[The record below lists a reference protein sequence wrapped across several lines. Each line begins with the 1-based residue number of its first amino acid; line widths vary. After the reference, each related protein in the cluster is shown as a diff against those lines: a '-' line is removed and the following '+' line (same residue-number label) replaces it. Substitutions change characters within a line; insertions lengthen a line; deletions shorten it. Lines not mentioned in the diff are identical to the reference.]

1 MSKWLLRTAG
11 VLQIVFAGLHGLM
24 PLGWRTSLAYLTA
37 DDRATMY
44 IFNVMTAYVLLVF
57 AYLLLGYARTLTT
70 VGAGRA
76 AVVGMAGF
84 WVLRGVAGLALTGL
98 AAWPLALVC
107 GVIGALIGLPLLLDR
122 PVLGTQ
128 RRLAAR

>member
-24 PLGWRTSLAYLTA
+24 PLGWRTSLAYLSA
-37 DDRATMY
+37 DDRATMH

-57 AYLLLGYARTLTT
+57 AYLLLGHARTLTT
-70 VGAGRA
+70 VAAGRA
-76 AVVGMAGF
+76 AIAGMAGF

-98 AAWPLALVC
+98 ASWPLALVC
-107 GVIGALIGLPLLLDR
+107 GVIGALIALPLFLER
-122 PVLGTQ
+122 PVLGAQ
-128 RRLAAR
+128 PRPAAG

>member
-11 VLQIVFAGLHGLM
+11 VLQIAFAGLHGLM
-24 PLGWRTSLAYLTA
+24 SLGWRTSLAYLSA

-57 AYLLLGYARTLTT
+57 AYLLLGHTRTLTT

-76 AVVGMAGF
+76 AIAGMAGF
-84 WVLRGVAGLALTGL
+84 WVLRGMAELVLNSLAS
-98 AAWPLALVC
+98 WPLALVC
-107 GVIGALIGLPLLLDR
+107 GVIGALIALPLFLDR
-122 PVLGTQ
+122 PALGTQ
-128 RRLAAR
+128 PRPATG